1 MLDRLQ
7 KVIGRVCV
15 SHQILGERENISFG
29 RFRQKRGEKGEP
41 MVEERVR
48 ETGTIKGKGKR
59 GADRTR
65 RLATGEK
72 RKCAAGAIGG
82 KGEKR
87 RETERKGHW
96 RE

>member
-1 MLDRLQ
+1 
-7 KVIGRVCV
+7 
-15 SHQILGERENISFG
+15 
-29 RFRQKRGEKGEP
+29 

-48 ETGTIKGKGKR
+48 ENGNDKGKR
-59 GADRTR
+59 ETGADRTR

>member
-1 MLDRLQ
+1 
-7 KVIGRVCV
+7 
-15 SHQILGERENISFG
+15 
-29 RFRQKRGEKGEP
+29 

-48 ETGTIKGKGKR
+48 ENGNDKGKR
-59 GADRTR
+59 ETGADRTR

-96 RE
+96 RERRKGAENFRGGILQGKAEKRRGNAWKAWLG